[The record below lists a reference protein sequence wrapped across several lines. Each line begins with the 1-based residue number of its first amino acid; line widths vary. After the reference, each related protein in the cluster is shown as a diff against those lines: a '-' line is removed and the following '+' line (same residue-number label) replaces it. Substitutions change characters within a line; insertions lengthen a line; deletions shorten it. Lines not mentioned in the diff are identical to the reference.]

1 MLFTVYFSRKSEQ
14 WERMGRK
21 LQQSSG
27 SYKNKLRGNI
37 TNIKQ
42 SNGDEKLCQL
52 TCGLE
57 LQE

>member
-1 MLFTVYFSRKSEQ
+1 MLFTVYFSRKSKQ

-27 SYKNKLRGNI
+27 SYKNQLRGNI

-42 SNGDEKLCQL
+42 NNGYEKLCQL